1 VEGVDREQDAGD
13 VQIRDHLLHRGR
25 FVAGP
30 VEFGV
35 RQDERVV
42 RGKGAQGRS
51 GGLLV
56 ELIEAAFDLS

>member
-1 VEGVDREQDAGD
+1 
-13 VQIRDHLLHRGR
+13 
-25 FVAGP
+25 VAGP